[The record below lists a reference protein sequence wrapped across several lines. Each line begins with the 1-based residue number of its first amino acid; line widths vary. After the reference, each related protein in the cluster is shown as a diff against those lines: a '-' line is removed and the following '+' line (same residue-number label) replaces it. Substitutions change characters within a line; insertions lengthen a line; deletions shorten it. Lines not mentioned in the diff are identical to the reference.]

1 MWALCIKGEI
11 VGVTAPFKRTAR
23 IFTDNTYSDSGKW
36 MYVLHQNY
44 ADSPE
49 NFVRAFLLIQ
59 KDVLELFDYIE
70 PSDTNL
76 AAHSHRIHELLLR
89 TCVEIEANCTAILR
103 ENGYVRSG
111 NWNMGDYK
119 KIEQSHYLSQ
129 FKVKVPNWLGS
140 AGVRTPFASWAS
152 SGTLAWY
159 TAYNQTKHDRHLNF
173 TQANF
178 ENLIDAVT
186 GLSVLLASQ
195 FLGNDFSPAGMGLSV
210 NPGGPSD
217 GFEPSIGG
225 FFRLEFPTNIPEA
238 DKYDFTH
245 SDIDFTNDIFQN
257 FNYT

>member
-1 MWALCIKGEI
+1 
-11 VGVTAPFKRTAR
+11 VGVAAPYRRTAR

-44 ADSPE
+44 AESPE

-70 PSDTNL
+70 PSCANL
-76 AAHSHRIHELLLR
+76 ATHSHRIHELLLR
-89 TCVEIEANCTAILR
+89 TCVEIEANCTAVLR
-103 ENGYVRSG
+103 ENGYVRNG

-119 KIEQSHYLSQ
+119 KLEQSHYLSQ
-129 FKVKVPNWLGS
+129 YEVKVPNWLGS
-140 AGVRTPFASWAS
+140 AGVRAPFSSWAA
-152 SGTLAWY
+152 SGSLAWY
-159 TAYNQTKHDRHLNF
+159 AAYNETKHDRHLNF
-173 TQANF
+173 TKANF

-195 FLGNDFSPAGMGLSV
+195 FLDNDFSPAGMVLSV

-217 GFEPSIGG
+217 GLEPSIGG
-225 FFRLEFPTNIPEA
+225 FFRLKFPVNVPDIE
-238 DKYDFTH
+238 KYDFAH
-245 SDIDFTNDIFQN
+245 SDIDFNYDIFQN